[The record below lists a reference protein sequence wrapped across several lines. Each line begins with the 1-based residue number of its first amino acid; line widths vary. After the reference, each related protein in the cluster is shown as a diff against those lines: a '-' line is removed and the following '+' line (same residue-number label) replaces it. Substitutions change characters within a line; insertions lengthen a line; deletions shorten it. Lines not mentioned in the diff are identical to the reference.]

1 MGLYLALISLSLSLS
16 LLPYLSASTSFC
28 SSPQHSI
35 KLSSLYTNL
44 LHVRSMYRIS
54 LLPLSVTH
62 SYSIDV
68 TYTCTIAIPAGR
80 AASFLSV
87 AGNRCSITPS
97 VLMSSVVRVGMM
109 LEDAMRERR
118 ERERER
124 EEGGEITLTA
134 CTCMI
139 KFL

>member
-1 MGLYLALISLSLSLS
+1 
-16 LLPYLSASTSFC
+16 
-28 SSPQHSI
+28 
-35 KLSSLYTNL
+35 
-44 LHVRSMYRIS
+44 MYRIS
-54 LLPLSVTH
+54 LLLLSVTH

-97 VLMSSVVRVGMM
+97 VLMSSAVRVGMM
-109 LEDAMRERR
+109 LEDAMCVRERERREGGKERER

-124 EEGGEITLTA
+124 EEGREIILTV